1 MPPMTA
7 SVGVVGLGNIGR
19 ALVRRLLQTG
29 DAPFVFDVRP
39 QSVDAVVA
47 DGAQATSS
55 ARQLAERSDIVIV
68 CVQNDE
74 QCVTAVSGPDG
85 ILDGARAGATIAVV
99 STVTPA
105 TIKAL
110 APLAVERGVKL
121 VDTPV
126 AGRGPFSVAEGTM
139 SVLVGDD
146 GEIVERLRP
155 TLLRFASKI
164 VSAGELGS
172 GAALKLAH
180 NIIVYAG
187 LASMIE
193 AVELARAAGVRDGLV
208 EEVTEA
214 SGALSD
220 LIAFTVPFYKH
231 FRDDPH
237 VPDEDQILSV
247 VAALVDKDLTD
258 AIKLGEAHGLTLP
271 VAQLLS
277 HSGTRIF
284 GQPGELP

>member
-1 MPPMTA
+1 MAGLTD

-19 ALVRRLLQTG
+19 ALTRRLLETG
-29 DAPFVFDVRP
+29 DAPFVFDLRP
-39 QSVDAVVA
+39 QSIDAVVA

-85 ILDGARAGATIAVV
+85 ILDGARPGAIIAVL

-105 TIKAL
+105 TIRAL
-110 APLAVERGVKL
+110 APLAIERGVSL

-146 GEIVERLRP
+146 REIVERLRP
-155 TLLRFASKI
+155 TLFRFASK
-164 VSAGELGS
+164 VVAAGELGT

-180 NIIVYAG
+180 NIVVYAG
-187 LASMIE
+187 LASIIE

-208 EEVTEA
+208 EEATQA

-237 VPDEDQILSV
+237 APDEDQILGV
-247 VAALVDKDLTD
+247 VAALVDKDLGD

-277 HSGTRIF
+277 HSGSRIF

>member
-1 MPPMTA
+1 MT
-7 SVGVVGLGNIGR
+7 SVGVVGLGLIGR
-19 ALVRRLLQTG
+19 ALTRRLVQTG
-29 DAPFVFDVRP
+29 DAPFVFDVV
-39 QSVDAVVA
+39 SKAIDGAVA
-47 DGAQATSS
+47 DGARATSS
-55 ARQLAERSDIVIV
+55 SRELAELSDVVLV
-68 CVQNDE
+68 CVQTDD

-85 ILDGARAGATIAVV
+85 VLDGARPGACIAVL

-105 TIKAL
+105 TIEAL
-110 APLAVERGVKL
+110 APLAVERGVDI

-126 AGRGPFSVAEGTM
+126 AGRGMFSVEEGTM

-155 TLLRFASKI
+155 TLLRFASKV
-164 VSAGELGS
+164 VSAGRLGS
-172 GAALKLAH
+172 GDALKLAH
-180 NIIVYAG
+180 NIVVYAG
-187 LASMIE
+187 FAAMIE

-208 EEVTEA
+208 EDVAQA

-220 LIAFTVPFYKH
+220 LSTFTLPFYKH

-237 VPDEDQILSV
+237 APDEDEVLHV
-247 VAALVDKDLTD
+247 AAALVDKDLAD
-258 AIKLGEAHGLTLP
+258 AVKLGETHGLVLP

-284 GQPGELP
+284 PVDR